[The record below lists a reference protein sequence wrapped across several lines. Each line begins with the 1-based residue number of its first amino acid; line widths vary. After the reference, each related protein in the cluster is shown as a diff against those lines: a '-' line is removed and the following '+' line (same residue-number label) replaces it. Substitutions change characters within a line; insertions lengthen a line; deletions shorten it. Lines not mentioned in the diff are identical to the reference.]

1 MSGGT
6 SWRPYEA
13 EKDRVTALSRLRIAI
28 LLNVAVVTAGVLGY
42 RFLQGYSW
50 LEALYMTVI
59 TLSTVGFR
67 EVRPLDTSGQLLTI
81 ALLVGGIGVVFYTAV
96 AVVEKVVEGEF
107 QQFFG
112 RRRMEKR
119 IGALVDHYVV
129 CGFGRIGA
137 VLCRELAS
145 KPVPFVVVEQH
156 EERVREAE
164 AAQYLVLRGDATDE
178 RILLA
183 AGVKKAKGLFAAL
196 TTDADNVFVTLTA
209 KELNPDLFVVARAES
224 ERSERTLLRSGA
236 DKVISPYAIG
246 GHRMAQAAL
255 RPAVVDIIDLAT
267 HHQSLELQ
275 LEEINLPLDSPCN
288 GLTLRDAGLWDQ
300 PGVIVVAIKR
310 AAGMMRF
317 HPGPEEKIEA
327 GDSIVAL
334 AEAPQLKELER
345 RVQGSGG

>member
-1 MSGGT
+1 VT
-6 SWRPYEA
+6 S
-13 EKDRVTALSRLRIAI
+13 LSRLRLAI
-28 LLNVAVVTAGVLGY
+28 LLNVAVVTSGVLGY
-42 RFLQGYSW
+42 RFLQDHTW

-67 EVRPLDTSGQLLTI
+67 EVKPLDATGQVFTI
-81 ALLVGGIGVVFYTAV
+81 ALLVGGLGMVFYTAV
-96 AVVEKVVEGEF
+96 TVVEKVVEGEF

-112 RRRMEKR
+112 RRRMQKR
-119 IGALVDHYVV
+119 IGALTNHYLV
-129 CGFGRIGA
+129 CGFGRIGE

-145 KPVPFVVVEQH
+145 KPVPFIVIEQH
-156 EERVREAE
+156 EERVHEAE
-164 AAQYLVLRGDATDE
+164 AVQYLVLQGDATDE
-178 RILLA
+178 KSLLA
-183 AGVKKAKGLFAAL
+183 AGVSRAKGLFAAL
-196 TTDADNVFVTLTA
+196 TTDADNVFVALTA
-209 KELNPDLFVVARAES
+209 KELNPALFVVARAET

-275 LEEINLPLDSPCN
+275 LEEISVPSSSPCN
-288 GLTLRDAGLWDQ
+288 GVTLQDSGLWEQ

-310 AAGMMRF
+310 AAGAMLF
-317 HPGPEEKIEA
+317 HPGPREKIAA

-334 AEAPQLKELER
+334 AEAPQLKEIER
-345 RVQGSGG
+345 RVRGGRG